1 MVVKGEE
8 EVVVEAPRGSAGIPV
23 VSLSRHHVEL
33 HPVPGD
39 QVHGGDGGVADL
51 AAGTH
56 FQLL

>member
-1 MVVKGEE
+1 MEVEGEE
-8 EVVVEAPRGSAGIPV
+8 EVVVEAPGGSAGTPV
-23 VSLSRHHVEL
+23 VAFSRHHVVL
-33 HPVPGD
+33 YPVPGV

>member
-1 MVVKGEE
+1 MEVEGEE
-8 EVVVEAPRGSAGIPV
+8 EVVVEAPRGSAGTPV

-33 HPVPGD
+33 HPVPGV
-39 QVHGGDGGVADL
+39 QVHGGGAVVADL

>member
-1 MVVKGEE
+1 MEVEGEE
-8 EVVVEAPRGSAGIPV
+8 EVVVEAPGGTAGTPV
-23 VSLSRHHVEL
+23 VALSGHHVEL